1 MQQMKDFQV
10 SKGKDVRIAILLKEQ
25 QCWNCNIGQISP
37 PINVTLFCISNAYIK
52 IEIDIKGWSS

>member
-10 SKGKDVRIAILLKEQ
+10 SKGKDVRLAILLKEQ

-37 PINVTLFCISNAYIK
+37 PINVTLFCISNA
-52 IEIDIKGWSS
+52 